1 MRALDNPRFRFGLL
15 TLALVTVLAGDIW
28 RYTVTWVGFGV
39 VVLVVSVFS
48 VMLLV
53 RNAARWR
60 LGGLPYSLL
69 AFVVLIVVS
78 VAWSAYPSATVV
90 GVIATLLTVLSAVA
104 FAVSFSWAE
113 LLRALGVALRV
124 IIGGSILFEIF
135 VSAVLRRPLLP
146 LWYEY
151 PDGKLAKSLY
161 WSRDLLFEGGKIQ
174 GLPGNSALLG
184 FIALLA
190 LIVFAAQLA
199 AGTTRRVST
208 IVWLVL
214 AAATVYLT
222 RSATITLALVG
233 VVVVA
238 LALLAIR
245 GARSSRTRA
254 ALYWAFLAV
263 AAALSVAAVTL
274 RDPLLALLGKQP
286 DLTGRSDIWNFVIDL
301 AAQRPVL
308 GWGWVSYWA
317 PWAAPLNELP
327 FEGGVQQFQAHNA
340 WLDVWLQIGVV
351 GLLVFGF
358 LVVST
363 TVRAWLL
370 AADRRITVPG
380 TIGTYTVESLVPIL
394 VLTALLVQS
403 LAESRLLIEYGML
416 LLVVIA
422 VKTKLGDRIP

>member
-15 TLALVTVLAGDIW
+15 TFALVTVLAGDIW

-39 VVLVVSVFS
+39 VVLVVSVFA

-69 AFVVLIVVS
+69 AFTVLIVVS
-78 VAWSAYPSATVV
+78 VLWSAYPGATVV
-90 GVIATLLTVLSAVA
+90 GVVATLLTLLSAVA
-104 FAVSFSWAE
+104 FAVSYSWAE
-113 LLRALGVALRV
+113 LLRSLGLALR
-124 IIGGSILFEIF
+124 ILISGSLLFELF
-135 VSAVLRRPLLP
+135 VSVVLRHPLLP

-151 PDGKLAKSLY
+151 PDGPLAKSLY
-161 WSRDLLFEGGKIQ
+161 WSRDLLLDGGKIQ

-184 FIALLA
+184 FLALLA
-190 LIVFAAQLA
+190 LIVFGAQLV
-199 AGTTRRVST
+199 GRTTRRIPT
-208 IVWLVL
+208 LVWLAL
-214 AAATVYLT
+214 AALTIYLT
-222 RSATITLALVG
+222 RSATITLALAA

-238 LALLAIR
+238 LAIVAIR
-245 GARSSRTRA
+245 SARSTRIRA
-254 ALYWAFLAV
+254 VLYSAFFAV
-263 AAALSVAAVTL
+263 AAALSIAAVVL

-286 DLTGRSDIWNFVIDL
+286 DLTGRSNIWAFVTDL
-301 AAQRPVL
+301 AQQRPVL

-317 PWAAPLNELP
+317 PWAAPLNTLP
-327 FEGGVQQFQAHNA
+327 YEGGVQQFQAHNA
-340 WLDVWLQIGVV
+340 WLDIWLQLGFV
-351 GLLVFGF
+351 GLAVFGF

-363 TVRAWLL
+363 VVRAWLF

-380 TIGTYTVESLVPIL
+380 TLGTYTVESVVPIL
-394 VLTALLVQS
+394 VLTALVVQS

-422 VKTKLGDRIP
+422 VKTKLGDRLP